1 MVVGAARSLRVW
13 TALATTGTRAAIPTP
28 PPQSLH
34 AGVDAGGTAVLECSQ
49 VAPGGDPRTVNQPQA
64 QREHLERRAEEKER
78 SGHRQASEG

>member
-1 MVVGAARSLRVW
+1 MVVGVARTLGAS
-13 TALATTGTRAAIPTP
+13 TALGTMGTRAATA

-34 AGVDAGGTAVLECSQ
+34 ASVDAGGTTVLECSQ